1 MSGKETGGSIKI
13 FRPSPEGARIL
24 ILNLLHITAGALLI
38 AFSLNTIL
46 IPYGLLAGGVTGLAL
61 ILFYLF
67 KIPVFLSILLLNI
80 PIFWWGAR
88 EINRSFFF
96 YSLTGTVALSVL
108 QPATYGYINPLQLD
122 MLLAAVFGGALS
134 GVGFGLIFRG
144 HGSTGGTDI
153 VSVVMR
159 KKKGLGI
166 GEVTFYSNLIVII
179 ISLFFFP
186 LNIGLYTII
195 SIFVTGKMIDVIIT
209 GLNVS
214 KSVFIISNKSSEI
227 SLRIIGELH
236 RGVTHLAGEGAF
248 TRHQKT
254 IINCVINRFE
264 LAKLKKIVAETDPDA
279 FMYISDASEVLGR
292 GFSRTK

>member
-1 MSGKETGGSIKI
+1 MSGKEPGGNKVY
-13 FRPSPEGARIL
+13 FPSPEGTRIL
-24 ILNLLHITAGALLI
+24 LINLLYITAGALLI
-38 AFSLNTIL
+38 SFSLNTIL
-46 IPYGLLAGGVTGLAL
+46 IPYGLLAGGITGLSL
-61 ILFYLF
+61 IIFYLF
-67 KIPVFLSILLLNI
+67 KIPVFISVLVLNI
-80 PIFWWGAR
+80 PVFWWGAR
-88 EINRSFFF
+88 EISRSFFF
-96 YSLTGTVALSVL
+96 YSLAGTVALSVL
-108 QPATYGYINPLQLD
+108 QPATYGYIPPFRLD
-122 MLLAAVFGGALS
+122 MVLAAVFGGALS
-134 GVGFGLIFRG
+134 GAGFGLIFRG

-153 VSVVMR
+153 IAVVMR

-166 GEVTFYSNLIVII
+166 GEVTFYSNLLVII

-195 SIFVTGKMIDVIIT
+195 SIFITGKLIDVIIT

-214 KSVFIISNKSSEI
+214 KAVFIVSNKSSEI

-248 TRHQKT
+248 THHEKT

-264 LAKLKKIVAETDPDA
+264 LARLKNIVAETDPDA

-292 GFSRTK
+292 GFSRSR